1 MKLDPQLKQDSGY
14 SWVQSKLETASPF
27 GGAMA
32 RNPAWFSPGQENKLA
47 MELLRVEQALAW
59 DRVHLETL
67 VHLLSEFRD
76 IRSSFTRHSSVPMDM
91 VELFEVK
98 HFLLRLER
106 LAETYSTTPLNG
118 VNIAPMD
125 DMLDLLDPSG
135 RKLPPFHIEDSF
147 DPALERI
154 RAEKAQVEAHLRS
167 EETEE
172 LMRRRQE
179 LVRQEDV
186 AELNARRRLT
196 TALLREKDRFLSTM
210 DALGQLDLTA
220 AKAKLARKY
229 GCIKPEI
236 GGESVTL
243 KEMTHPQVAHTLA
256 EKGAKFTPV
265 SAQLEI
271 GATVV
276 TGANMGG
283 KSVAMKSIVLNL
295 LLLHTGFFVFAGS
308 MSSPLFH
315 AVHLI
320 GADGQSVERGLSSF
334 GAEVK
339 QLDQVLR
346 EEKGQFFFLALD
358 EFARGTNPR
367 EGAALARALV
377 RHLNTLNCVALMST
391 HYDGVADA
399 AKRHYQVAGLDEQAR
414 KIDYRLVLS
423 PPDAPCP
430 QDALKVCRLLD
441 LDPVLLD
448 VFEKNS

>member
-1 MKLDPQLKQDSGY
+1 MKLDSQLKQDSGY
-14 SWVQSKLETASPF
+14 SWIQSKVETASPF
-27 GGAMA
+27 GGALA
-32 RNPAWFSPGQENKLA
+32 RNPVWFGPGQENELA
-47 MELLRVEQALAW
+47 EELLRVEQALAW
-59 DRVHLETL
+59 DNTHLETL
-67 VHLLSEFRD
+67 FHLLSEFHD
-76 IRSSFTRHSSVPMDM
+76 IRSSFHRHNNVPMDM

-106 LAETYSTTPLNG
+106 LAETYSPTPLSG
-118 VNIAPMD
+118 VSISPMD
-125 DMLDLLDPSG
+125 DMLTLLDPSG

-147 DPALERI
+147 DPALARI
-154 RAEKAQVEAHLRS
+154 RAEKAQVEIQLRKEHS
-167 EETEE
+167 EELT
-172 LMRRRQE
+172 RRRQE

-196 TALLREKDRFLSTM
+196 TALLREKARFLNTM
-210 DALGQLDLTA
+210 DALGRLDLSA
-220 AKAKLARKY
+220 AKAKLARRY

-236 GGESVTL
+236 GGTSVIL
-243 KEMTHPQVAHTLA
+243 SEMVHPQVAHSLT
-256 EKGAKFTPV
+256 EKGVEFTPV
-265 SAQLEI
+265 SAELEL
-271 GATVV
+271 GSTVV

-283 KSVAMKSIVLNL
+283 KSVAMKSTVLNL
-295 LLLHTGFFVFAGS
+295 LLLHTGFFVFAQA

-339 QLDQVLR
+339 QLDLVLR
-346 EEKGQFFFLALD
+346 EEKNRFFFLALD

-377 RHLNTLNCVALMST
+377 GHLNTLNCVALMTT
-391 HYDGVADA
+391 HYDSVSIA

-430 QDALKVCRLLD
+430 QDALKICRLLD
-441 LDPVLLD
+441 LDPILLD

>member
-27 GGAMA
+27 GGTLA
-32 RNPAWFSPGQENKLA
+32 RNPAWFGPGQENELVT
-47 MELLRVEQALAW
+47 ELLRIEQAMSW
-59 DRVHLETL
+59 DSIHLETL
-67 VHLLSEFRD
+67 IHLLSEFRD
-76 IRSSFTRHSSVPMDM
+76 IRSSFSRHNNVPMDM

-98 HFLLRLER
+98 YFLLRLER
-106 LAETYSTTPLNG
+106 LAETYTAAPLDG
-118 VNIAPMD
+118 IFITPMD
-125 DMLDLLDPSG
+125 DMLTLLDPSG

-147 DPALERI
+147 DPTLERI
-154 RAEKAQVEAHLRS
+154 RTEKAMVETQLRGKQS
-167 EETEE
+167 EE

-179 LVRQEDV
+179 LVRQEDA

-196 TALLREKDRFLSTM
+196 TALLREKERFLCTM
-210 DALGQLDLTA
+210 DALGQLDLTV

-229 GCIKPEI
+229 NCIRPEI
-236 GGESVTL
+236 GGQSVTL
-243 KEMTHPQVAHTLA
+243 IEMIHPQVAHTLA
-256 EKGAKFTPV
+256 EKGGEFTPV
-265 SAQLEI
+265 SAQLET

-295 LLLHTGFFVFAGS
+295 LLLHTGFFVFAES

-339 QLDQVLR
+339 QLDLVLR
-346 EEKGQFFFLALD
+346 EEKGRFFFLALD

-377 RHLNTLNCVALMST
+377 GHLNTLNCVALMTT

-399 AKRHYQVAGLDEQAR
+399 AKRHYQVAGLDEHAR

-430 QDALKVCRLLD
+430 QDALKVCRFLD
-441 LDPVLLD
+441 LDPILLE
-448 VFEKNS
+448 VFTKNS

>member
-14 SWVQSKLETASPF
+14 AWVLSRLETASPF

-32 RNPAWFSPGQENKLA
+32 RNPVWFGPGQESELA
-47 MELLRVEQALAW
+47 EELLRVEQALFW
-59 DRVHLETL
+59 DSTHLETL
-67 VHLLSEFRD
+67 VHLLSEFHD
-76 IRSSFTRHSSVPMDM
+76 IRSSFHRHSNVPMDM

-106 LAETYSTTPLNG
+106 LSAAYSLSPLSGISITP
-118 VNIAPMD
+118 ME
-125 DMLDLLDPSG
+125 DMLALLDPSG

-154 RAEKAQVEAHLRS
+154 RAEKAQVETQLRS
-167 EETEE
+167 EQSED
-172 LMRRRQE
+172 LMRRRQD
-179 LVRQEDV
+179 LVRQEDA

-196 TALLREKDRFLSTM
+196 TALLREKERFLNTM
-210 DALGQLDLTA
+210 DALGQLDLSA

-229 GCIKPEI
+229 SCIKPEI
-236 GGESVTL
+236 GGNSVVL
-243 KEMTHPQVAHTLA
+243 NEMIHPQVSHSLT
-256 EKGAKFTPV
+256 EKGVAFTPV
-265 SAQLEI
+265 SAELEL
-271 GATVV
+271 GSTVI

-295 LLLHTGFFVFAGS
+295 LLLHTGFFVFAQA

-320 GADGQSVERGLSSF
+320 GADGQSVEQGLSSF

-339 QLDQVLR
+339 QLDLVLR
-346 EEKGQFFFLALD
+346 EEKNRFFFLALD

-377 RHLNTLNCVALMST
+377 SHLNTLHCVALMTT
-391 HYDGVADA
+391 HYDSVADA
-399 AKRHYQVAGLDEQAR
+399 AKRHYQVAGLDEHAR

-430 QDALKVCRLLD
+430 QDALKVCRLLGLDSD
-441 LDPVLLD
+441 LLN
-448 VFEKNS
+448 VFEGSN

>member
-14 SWVQSKLETASPF
+14 SWVLSKLENASPF
-27 GGAMA
+27 GAAMA
-32 RNPAWFSPGQENKLA
+32 RNPAWFGPGQETELTA
-47 MELLRVEQALAW
+47 ELLRIEQALSW
-59 DRVHLETL
+59 NSLHLETL
-67 VHLLSEFRD
+67 IHLLSEFRD
-76 IRSSFTRHSSVPMDM
+76 IRSSFSRHNNVPMDM

-98 HFLLRLER
+98 YFLLRLER
-106 LAETYSTTPLNG
+106 LSEVYTVAPLNG
-118 VNIAPMD
+118 IHIAPMD
-125 DMLDLLDPSG
+125 DMLALLDPSG
-135 RKLPPFHIEDSF
+135 RKLPPFHIENSF
-147 DPALERI
+147 DPTLERI
-154 RAEKAQVEAHLRS
+154 RTEKAQVEAQLRDKQND
-167 EETEE
+167 E
-172 LMRRRQE
+172 LVRRRQD
-179 LVRQEDV
+179 LVRQEDA

-196 TALLREKDRFLSTM
+196 TALLREKERFLHTM

-229 GCIKPEI
+229 NCIRPEI
-236 GGESVTL
+236 DSQSVTL
-243 KEMTHPQVAHTLA
+243 NEMTHPQVAYSLA
-256 EKGAKFTPV
+256 EKGLEFTPV

-283 KSVAMKSIVLNL
+283 KSVAMKSVVLNL
-295 LLLHTGFFVFAGS
+295 LLLHTGFFVFAKF

-346 EEKGQFFFLALD
+346 EEKGHFFFLALD

-367 EGAALARALV
+367 EGASLARALV
-377 RHLNTLNCVALMST
+377 VHLNYLNCVALMTT

-414 KIDYRLVLS
+414 KIDYRLILS

-430 QDALKVCRLLD
+430 KDAIKICRLLD
-441 LDPVLLD
+441 LDEELLA
-448 VFEKNS
+448 VFEKNN

>member
-1 MKLDPQLKQDSGY
+1 
-14 SWVQSKLETASPF
+14 
-27 GGAMA
+27 
-32 RNPAWFSPGQENKLA
+32 
-47 MELLRVEQALAW
+47 
-59 DRVHLETL
+59 
-67 VHLLSEFRD
+67 
-76 IRSSFTRHSSVPMDM
+76 
-91 VELFEVK
+91 
-98 HFLLRLER
+98 
-106 LAETYSTTPLNG
+106 
-118 VNIAPMD
+118 MD
-125 DMLDLLDPSG
+125 DMLALLDPSG
-135 RKLPPFHIEDSF
+135 RKLPPFHIENSF
-147 DPALERI
+147 DPTLERI
-154 RAEKAQVEAHLRS
+154 RTEKAQVEAQLRDKQND
-167 EETEE
+167 E
-172 LMRRRQE
+172 LVRRRQD
-179 LVRQEDV
+179 LVRQEDA

-196 TALLREKDRFLSTM
+196 TALLREKERFLHTM

-229 GCIKPEI
+229 NCIRPEI
-236 GGESVTL
+236 DSQSVTL
-243 KEMTHPQVAHTLA
+243 NEMTHPQVAYSLA
-256 EKGAKFTPV
+256 EKGLEFTPV

-283 KSVAMKSIVLNL
+283 KSVAMKSVVLNL
-295 LLLHTGFFVFAGS
+295 LLLHTGFFVFAKF

-346 EEKGQFFFLALD
+346 EEKGHFFFLALD

-367 EGAALARALV
+367 EGASLARALV
-377 RHLNTLNCVALMST
+377 VHLNYLNCVALMTT

-414 KIDYRLVLS
+414 TIDYRLILS

-430 QDALKVCRLLD
+430 KDAIKICRLLD
-441 LDPVLLD
+441 LDEELLA
-448 VFEKNS
+448 VFEKNN

>member
-14 SWVQSKLETASPF
+14 SWVMARLETASPF
-27 GGAMA
+27 GAAMA
-32 RNPAWFSPGQENKLA
+32 RNPVWYGPGQEGELTE
-47 MELLRVEQALAW
+47 ELLRVEQALNW
-59 DRVHLETL
+59 DSAHLETL
-67 VHLLSEFRD
+67 KHLLSEFHD
-76 IRSSFTRHSSVPMDM
+76 IRSTFQRHSNAPMDL

-106 LAETYSTTPLNG
+106 IAQAYTPAPLHG
-118 VNIAPMD
+118 ISILPMD
-125 DMLDLLDPSG
+125 DMLTLLDPSG
-135 RKLPPFHIEDSF
+135 RKLPPFHIETSF

-154 RAEKAQVEAHLRS
+154 RTEKAQVESLLRAQPD
-167 EETEE
+167 EALT
-172 LMRRRQE
+172 RRRQE
-179 LVRQEDV
+179 LVREEDA

-196 TALLREKDRFLSTM
+196 AALLREKDRFLSAM
-210 DALGQLDLTA
+210 DALGQLDLSA
-220 AKAKLARKY
+220 AKAGLARKY
-229 GCIKPEI
+229 GCVKPSL
-236 GGESVTL
+236 GRSTVDLT
-243 KEMTHPQVAHTLA
+243 EMNHPQVAHALA
-256 EKGAKFTPV
+256 EKGRAFTPV
-265 SAQLEI
+265 SALLET
-271 GATVV
+271 GSTVV

-295 LLLHTGFFVFAGS
+295 LLLHTGFFVFAKA

-315 AVHLI
+315 AVRLI
-320 GADGQSVERGLSSF
+320 GADGQSVEQGLSSF

-339 QLDQVLR
+339 QLDTVLR
-346 EEKGQFFFLALD
+346 EEKGRFFFLALD

-377 RHLNTLNCVALMST
+377 GHLNALNCVALMTT

-399 AKRHYQVAGLDEQAR
+399 ARRHYQVAGLNETTR
-414 KIDYRLVLS
+414 TIDYRLILS

-441 LDPVLLD
+441 LDPTLLA